1 MCLAVP
7 ARVISREGDT
17 ATVDLHGNRLNI
29 SVVLT
34 PDAQVG
40 DHVLLHAGFAI
51 QRLDPRAAE
60 QTFALLE
67 EIDNASS
74 SKPRQSESFPGAS
87 AALGSEGGA
96 P

>member
-7 ARVISREGDT
+7 ARIVERHADT
-17 ATVDLHGNRLNI
+17 AVVDLHGNRLSI

-34 PDAQVG
+34 PGAAVG

-67 EIDNASS
+67 EL
-74 SKPRQSESFPGAS
+74 QSPPSPGGGA
-87 AALGSEGGA
+87 GDRSEGGA

>member
-7 ARVISREGDT
+7 ARILSRQGDT
-17 ATVDLHGNRLNI
+17 AMVDLHGNRLNI

-67 EIDNASS
+67 EIQA
-74 SKPRQSESFPGAS
+74 GAERS
-87 AALGSEGGA
+87 AAPGSPRTTDGGA
-96 P
+96 K